1 MKCTGFNTIIKEIPE
16 EAVSTGG
23 IFLGETKD
31 VKYKRGTV
39 IAFGDQTKNV
49 SVDDIVWF
57 DGYRASDI
65 TYKGDYFKV
74 LRYEDIVIIED

>member
-57 DGYRASDI
+57 DGYRASHI